1 MRLYVYCLS
10 DELEDVALEG
20 LRGVGSARVRL
31 LAFGRL
37 AAVVSEFEDESVAVE
52 SVNLRAHNAINARVL
67 ARVTPLPF
75 RFGTLADCSRLA
87 DYVAANESALVAALG
102 RVRGCVEMGVKIK
115 WNAEKAAGNRQ
126 KAKDG
131 SEEANGEDVLM
142 GTTHGA
148 EVDAAGGGS
157 GTAFLLAKRREILG
171 DDAGRRRAEEVADWL
186 AGGVSG
192 LVRES
197 SVRVNSS
204 DALVVR
210 AAHLVER
217 ASVEEYRQRVRD
229 LGEERNELHFLTSG
243 PWPPYSFGELRG

>member
-1 MRLYVYCLS
+1 
-10 DELEDVALEG
+10 
-20 LRGVGSARVRL
+20 
-31 LAFGRL
+31 
-37 AAVVSEFEDESVAVE
+37 
-52 SVNLRAHNAINARVL
+52 
-67 ARVTPLPF
+67 
-75 RFGTLADCSRLA
+75 
-87 DYVAANESALVAALG
+87 
-102 RVRGCVEMGVKIK
+102 
-115 WNAEKAAGNRQ
+115 
-126 KAKDG
+126 
-131 SEEANGEDVLM
+131 M

-148 EVDAAGGGS
+148 EVDAARGGS

-171 DDAGRRRAEEVADWL
+171 DDDGRRRAEEVADWL
-186 AGGVSG
+186 AAGVSG

-217 ASVEEYRQRVRD
+217 ASVEEYRQRVRG